1 MTSTSTPDEKQP
13 FTPDYHLDESS
24 YSSEGEMDECASE
37 VTQAELKAN
46 AVNYQEPTATLAG
59 SHQDRTAQPA
69 TEQDLETLKAVPVQ
83 RGVVV
88 NTVSGYMQLGM
99 TSTNIP
105 DPQRCF
111 SSESSESSESDES
124 DEDSQ
129 PPVQFQEPSPWQLAY
144 TAFDKIVIDYKTKLT
159 ADLVAK
165 QQEYK
170 DTIEASEKYLTH
182 HFADKY
188 LDLTKQFTAKQ
199 HELEAQQQATM
210 QELKEHKA
218 VMVSRDA
225 LIVKLHNDVSERDAL
240 VAKLHNDI
248 AERDALFVKLHLQ
261 NEAKAPDSS
270 VVSRQEQPAV
280 VKRKKCEKA
289 DSGHYNTR
297 GKEKA

>member
-1 MTSTSTPDEKQP
+1 
-13 FTPDYHLDESS
+13 
-24 YSSEGEMDECASE
+24 
-37 VTQAELKAN
+37 
-46 AVNYQEPTATLAG
+46 
-59 SHQDRTAQPA
+59 
-69 TEQDLETLKAVPVQ
+69 
-83 RGVVV
+83 
-88 NTVSGYMQLGM
+88 MQLGM
-99 TSTNIP
+99 TSTKIP
-105 DPQRCF
+105 DPQLDY
-111 SSESSESSESDES
+111 SSDSDESSDSSESDE
-124 DEDSQ
+124 DRQ
-129 PPVQFQEPSPWQLAY
+129 PPVKFQEPSPWQLAY
-144 TAFDKIVIDYKTKLT
+144 NAFDKIVMEYKTKLA

-165 QQEYK
+165 QQEYI

-199 HELEAQQQATM
+199 HELIAQQKATM
-210 QELKEHKA
+210 QELKDHKE

-261 NEAKAPDSS
+261 NEAKEPDSS
-270 VVSRQEQPAV
+270 VVSRREQPAV

-297 GKEKA
+297 GKDKA